1 MTQGKIVEYIDQGK
15 FICTICLQDK
25 GNRLHLL
32 TPSNR
37 EVNLSQKRI
46 MLVSETTIDI
56 SQPREDLLERLKQ
69 KEEKRIRLKEEI
81 NVKDLWELVQ
91 DEDESFDHKYLAHL
105 VFGETVTEDH
115 FSALMRA
122 LFENRLYFKMK
133 NGHFL
138 PYSKKKVEQ
147 IIRQREEEVA
157 KAEKLRQGSD
167 WLREIQE
174 GNNPNDPPCKPDIVH
189 LLIQLV
195 LYGNDAPDFKYGKEL
210 LSNAGISDIRQ
221 ARVLLVK
228 LGEWQEDENL
238 DLLRSGVE
246 TAFTQAQLEASAR
259 LTDKETDLAGRED
272 LRDLPCLTI
281 DGPFTQDFDDAI
293 SFKVVGDEFHVGVH
307 IADVAE
313 AISAD
318 SILDLTAAG
327 RASSQYLPRRQIP
340 MLPADLSRDV
350 LSLREGCDSNAIS
363 LLARFDKTGA
373 LLDYRFAPT
382 VIHVTQRLIYEDV
395 NETLEGDPLFK
406 EMHRFSKRLHH
417 KRMHIGA
424 LDLSLPDLEVKF
436 NGGLSLKLVE
446 QNTPSRIIVAE
457 FMILYNWLA
466 AKFCLENQIPILFRT
481 QADPNDRLPLDE
493 KGYIYYVFRQRRKL
507 SPLHIRTKPGPHSG
521 LGVEMYIQATSP
533 IRRYHDLV
541 NQRQIHNYLLQK
553 ELIYDEK
560 RLGEIRMSTAPVIKS
575 LAIIKRNRLRYWI
588 LKYLWQ
594 HRGKKL
600 KALVLEEFK
609 SKYRIVLIDFHML
622 VEIKCQDGIIL
633 SQGQEILVKVK
644 KADPWDDII
653 NLEYIGELEGDI

>member
-1 MTQGKIVEYIDQGK
+1 MAQGKIVEYIDQGR
-15 FICTICLQDK
+15 FVCTVCLQDK

-46 MLVSETTIDI
+46 MLISEATIDI
-56 SQPREDLLERLKQ
+56 SRSREDLLERLKQ
-69 KEEKRIRLKEEI
+69 MEEKRIRLKDEI
-81 NVKDLWELVQ
+81 EVKDLWELVQ

-122 LFENRLYFKMK
+122 LFENHLYFKMK
-133 NGHFL
+133 NGQFL
-138 PYSKKKVEQ
+138 PYSKEKVEQ
-147 IIRQREEEVA
+147 IIRQREEEAA

-167 WLREIQE
+167 WLNEIQE
-174 GNNPNDPPCKPDIVH
+174 GNKPNDPPCKADVVH

-195 LYGNDAPDFKYGKEL
+195 LYGNDASDFKYGKEL
-210 LSNAGISDIRQ
+210 LLNAGISDIRQ

-228 LGEWQEDENL
+228 LGEWEEDENL

-246 TAFTQAQLEASAR
+246 TTFTQTQLEASAR
-259 LTDKETDLAGRED
+259 LSAQQTDLAGRED

-281 DGPFTQDFDDAI
+281 DGPSTQDFDDAI
-293 SFKVVGDEFHVGVH
+293 SFKMVGDELHVGVH
-307 IADVAE
+307 IADVAG

-318 SILDLTAAG
+318 SILDLTAAE
-327 RASSQYLPRRQIP
+327 RASSQYLPRRHIP
-340 MLPADLSRDV
+340 MLPADLSTDV
-350 LSLREGCDSNAIS
+350 LSLRQGRDSNAIS

-382 VIHVTQRLIYEDV
+382 VIHITQQLIYEDV
-395 NETLEGDPLFK
+395 NETLEGGDPLFK
-406 EMHRFSKRLHH
+406 EMHRFSQRLGN

-424 LDLSLPDLEVKF
+424 LNLSLPDLEVRF
-436 NGGLSLKLVE
+436 NGELSLELV
-446 QNTPSRIIVAE
+446 QQDTPSRIIIAE

-466 AKFCLENQIPILFRT
+466 AEFCMENQIPILFRT
-481 QADPNDRLPLDE
+481 QADPNERLPLDE
-493 KGYIYYVFRQRRKL
+493 KGYLYYVFQQRRKL

-560 RLGEIRMSTAPVIKS
+560 RLGEIRISTAPIIKS
-575 LAIIKRNRLRYWI
+575 QAIIKRNRLRYWI

-600 KALVLEEFK
+600 KALVLDEFK

-622 VEIKCQDGIIL
+622 ADIKRPAGIIL
-633 SQGQEILVKVK
+633 SQGQEILVEVK
-644 KADPWDDII
+644 KSDPWDDII
-653 NLEYIGELEGDI
+653 NLEYIGEG

>member
-1 MTQGKIVEYIDQGK
+1 MAQGKIVEYIDQGR
-15 FICTICLQDK
+15 FVCTICLQDK

-46 MLVSETTIDI
+46 MLISETTIDV
-56 SQPREDLLERLKQ
+56 SQTREDLLERLKQ
-69 KEEKRIRLKEEI
+69 KEERRIRLKDEI
-81 NVKDLWELVQ
+81 EVKDLWELVH

-138 PYSKKKVEQ
+138 PYSKEKVEQ
-147 IIRQREEEVA
+147 IIRQREEEAA

-167 WLREIQE
+167 WLKEIRA
-174 GNNPNDPPCKPDIVH
+174 GNKPKDPPCKPEIVH

-221 ARVLLVK
+221 ARLLLVK
-228 LGEWQEDENL
+228 LGEWEEDENL

-246 TAFTQAQLEASAR
+246 IAFTQDQLEASAR
-259 LTDKETDLAGRED
+259 LTAKGTDLTDRED

-293 SFKVVGDEFHVGVH
+293 SFSMVGDELHVGVH
-307 IADVAE
+307 IADVAG

-318 SILDLTAAG
+318 SILDLTAAE

-340 MLPADLSRDV
+340 MLPVDLSRNI
-350 LSLREGCDSNAIS
+350 LSLRQGRDSTAIS
-363 LLARFDKTGA
+363 LLTRFDKNGA
-373 LLDYRFAPT
+373 LLDYRFVPT
-382 VIHVTQRLIYEDV
+382 VIQVRRRLIYEDV
-395 NETLEGDPLFK
+395 NEILEGDPLFN
-406 EMHRFSKRLHH
+406 EMHRFSQRLHH
-417 KRMHIGA
+417 KRMHMGA
-424 LDLSLPDLEVKF
+424 LNLSLPELEVKF
-436 NGGLSLKLVE
+436 NGDLSLKLVE
-446 QNTPSRIIVAE
+446 QDTPSRLIVAE
-457 FMILYNWLA
+457 LMILYNWLA
-466 AKFCLENQIPILFRT
+466 AKFCMENQIPILFRT
-481 QADPNDRLPLDE
+481 QADPSERLPLDE
-493 KGYIYYVFRQRRKL
+493 KGYLYYVFQQRRKL

-521 LGVEMYIQATSP
+521 LGVEMYIHATSP

-560 RLGEIRMSTAPVIKS
+560 RLEEIRISTEPIIKS
-575 LAIIKRNRLRYWI
+575 LGLIKRNRLRYWI
-588 LKYLWQ
+588 LKYLSQ
-594 HRGKKL
+594 HRGKKFE
-600 KALVLEEFK
+600 ALVLDEFK
-609 SKYRIVLIDFHML
+609 SKYRIVLTDFHML
-622 VEIKCQDGIIL
+622 ADMKRQEGVIF
-633 SQGQEILVKVK
+633 SQGQKILVKVK

-653 NLEYIGELEGDI
+653 NLEYTDDA